1 MAMFDALLTL
11 AVQHYVV
18 FGSLGLAAGVLLNLA
33 FTAGPDIVQALRL
46 HRLY

>member
-1 MAMFDALLTL
+1 MFDQLLTL

-18 FGSLGLAAGVLLNLA
+18 FGTLGIAFGVLLNLVL
-33 FTAGPDIVQALRL
+33 TAGSDMVRFLHN